1 MNPIGLK
8 PPNKPKITIDLD
20 ESVVPFPSRKYRW
33 LVFVEVAYLGRSD
46 GPAVKLFPGDGIDG
60 IFITV
65 PNRDETPCLI
75 IIIDMPWLLLFDY
88 SHDLLIIDMPW
99 QNAVIL
105 SDYIINH
112 LPWNIPTCPLNTHD
126 IPTIVPWYSNYI
138 INSHC
143 YPTVIPIFSLQIRSY
158 PSPWFSSWRC
168 NTTKTRLAI
177 FPPVTVFFAL
187 LAEVPWVRR
196 NHICSM
202 CYITI

>member
-1 MNPIGLK
+1 MNLSSPFLPGNTVGLFLWRSHIWDVQMGQRWSFFRGWDWW
-8 PPNKPKITIDLD
+8 NFHHGSQQGWNAMFDYY
-20 ESVVPFPSRKYRW
+20 YRH
-33 LVFVEVAYLGRSD
+33 AM
-46 GPAVKLFPGDGIDG
+46 
-60 IFITV
+60 
-65 PNRDETPCLI
+65 I
-75 IIIDMPWLLLFDY
+75 IIMFDY

-168 NTTKTRLAI
+168 NTTKTRLVI